1 MRIEPLTLANFPA
14 YEALTGRGDD
24 GKTCYCSF
32 WHQKV
37 TSMEAYDAAKREN
50 PLALREIV
58 RQRVVSGFHVGALAH
73 DDAGDPVA
81 WVSVSPL
88 PEVYWAWRRVAALGD
103 AAATVAAITCLTL
116 APAARGHGLQTTV
129 ARELVSYAKH
139 RGWAAIEAYPFDE
152 AAARGNPALA
162 WPGYEGAYRAA
173 GYARQGEHWLSK
185 PPQFAREIYRVDV
198 R

>member
-1 MRIEPLTLANFPA
+1 VRIEPLTLDNFGD

-58 RQRVVSGFHVGALAH
+58 RSRVVSGFHVGALAY
-73 DDAGDPVA
+73 DDGGGLLA
-81 WVSVSPL
+81 WISIGPL

-103 AAATVAAITCLTL
+103 SAAKVAAITCLAL
-116 APAARGHGLQTTV
+116 APGARARGVQT
-129 ARELVSYAKH
+129 ALAQALRPYAKQ
-139 RGWAAIEAYPFDE
+139 RGWAAIEAYPFEE
-152 AAARGNPALA
+152 AAARTNPALA

-173 GYARQGEHWLSK
+173 GYARLSDHWLSK
-185 PPQFAREIYRVDV
+185 PPQFARAIYRVDV
-198 R
+198 S